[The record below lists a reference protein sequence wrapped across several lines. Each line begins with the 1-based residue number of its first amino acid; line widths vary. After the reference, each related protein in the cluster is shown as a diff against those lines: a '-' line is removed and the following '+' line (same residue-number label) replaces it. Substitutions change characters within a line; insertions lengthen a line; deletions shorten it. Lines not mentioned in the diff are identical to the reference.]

1 MILIRFNKFE
11 AAWILAVALFVSA
24 AACSPAPPGS
34 SHPSY
39 RGARLVAISDI
50 AFDDGDT
57 FEIKGRTIRVLG
69 IDAPEIAHPDLGVH
83 EAQPFGIEAAD
94 STRTWL
100 TRARRVEVVYGG
112 RDIYDRTL
120 AHVFVDGELL
130 SCRLIRRGLA
140 YETVSHYG
148 DGGFPDLAQRILD
161 IWRSSPTPQF
171 EPPYEWKKTH
181 RPRGHR

>member
-1 MILIRFNKFE
+1 MISLRFE
-11 AAWILAVALFVSA
+11 ALDAAWILVGTLFA
-24 AACSPAPPGS
+24 AASGCSPALPGS
-34 SHPSY
+34 PHPSY
-39 RGARLVAISDI
+39 RGAKMVTVSDI

-83 EAQPFGIEAAD
+83 EAQTCGIEAAD

-100 TRARRVEVVYGG
+100 SRARTVEVVFGG

-130 SCRLIRRGLA
+130 SCRLIRHGLA

-148 DGGFPDLAQRILD
+148 DGGFPDLAQQILD
-161 IWRSSPTPQF
+161 TSRSSPKPRF
-171 EPPYEWKKTH
+171 EPPYEWKKKH